1 MCAGCLLRRR
11 AMNETLS
18 RNVLLHGTEIAPDGG
33 RELRAGPLRL
43 VLGDGQVRRVM
54 LGGREVVRRI
64 YGAVRDGFWNTVPGV
79 ISGMTVEEGDGG
91 FVVRFRS
98 EHRQFEADFVW
109 EAEITGMADGTV
121 RYVFEGRAGRTFAR
135 NRIGLCVLHPDNLAG
150 AGCEVEHVSGEVAA
164 RVFPGLVD
172 PMQPVRG
179 LHDFR
184 AIRYGV
190 GEGVELEVR
199 CEGDVFEIEDQRNW
213 TDASFK
219 TYSTPQRIPLP
230 GTIREGQVVRQ
241 VVTVRLLGEGVGKLQ
256 PAVELE
262 GTAVPV
268 ELRLSGVEVPLV
280 RYGLGVAAPG
290 ARVLTEVEAG
300 RVAQAG
306 VAWLRVDLDMG
317 GDGWREMLGDG
328 LVQAGSCGAKVEV
341 VLHLPEE
348 PRGVLEMLRGLE
360 SAWGGRVER
369 WLVLTKGKPATSA
382 AALTAARE
390 VLGGT
395 APVGGGTDAD
405 FFQLNNNRPPV
416 GLLDFVSVPL
426 RPLAHQFDE
435 ETLFEN
441 LGGQRHVLRAAA
453 AVFPGVPVHVSP
465 VSFRTRAQKGP
476 PMPEGQMPAQA
487 DVRQMALAGAA
498 WLLGCVKAV
507 GETGAA
513 GVTLFQ
519 TTGLRG
525 VMETVGGS
533 AVPGVFRSLPGVVYP
548 CWHVLAALAPFAGG
562 VMRVVESSEPLMAD
576 GVLVERDGR
585 RRLLVMNQTAER
597 RRVVIPAEVRRAGLR
612 FKVLDAAVAEMAMV
626 GPEAFVAAEPC
637 GVVGE
642 DGGLELD
649 GYAVAWVDC

>member
-1 MCAGCLLRRR
+1 MGEGSELRRR

-33 RELRAGPLRL
+33 RELRAGPLRM

-64 YGAVRDGFWNTVPGV
+64 YGAVRDGFWNTVPGE
-79 ISGMTVEEGDGG
+79 ISGMRVVEGDWG
-91 FVVRFRS
+91 FVVKFRS
-98 EHRQFEADFVW
+98 EHRQFEADFTW
-109 EAEITGMADGTV
+109 EAEITGSADGTL

-135 NRIGLCVLHPDNLAG
+135 NRIGLCVLHPDDLAG

-241 VVTVRLLGEGVGKLQ
+241 VVTVRLLGEGAGGLTAAEPAGAVGEV
-256 PAVELE
+256 A
-262 GTAVPV
+262 
-268 ELRLSGVEVPLV
+268 LRLSGGEVPLV
-280 RYGLGVAAPG
+280 RYGLGVAVPG

-306 VAWLRVDLDMG
+306 VAWLRVDLDMSG
-317 GDGWREMLGDG
+317 EGWRETLGDG

-360 SAWGGRVER
+360 SAWSGRVER

-405 FFQLNNNRPPV
+405 FFQLNNNRPPA
-416 GLLDFVSVPL
+416 GLMDFVSVPL

-441 LGGQRHVLRAAA
+441 LGGQRHVLRAVA

-498 WLLGCVKAV
+498 WLLGCLKAV

-525 VMETVGGS
+525 VMETAGGS
-533 AVPGVFRSLPGVVYP
+533 AVPGVFRSLPGAVYP

-562 VMRVVESSEPLMAD
+562 VMRVVESSEPLMAG

-585 RRLLVMNQTAER
+585 RRLLVMNETAER
-597 RRVVIPAEVRRAGLR
+597 RRVVIPSEVRGAGLR
-612 FKVLDAAVAEMAMV
+612 FKVLDASVAEAAMV
-626 GPEAFVAAEPC
+626 GPEAFVAGEA
-637 GVVGE
+637 GVVVAE
-642 DGGLELD
+642 DGVVELD
-649 GYAVAWVDC
+649 GYAVAWADC